1 MLVYRAGVA
10 QGPSGLRK
18 FHLFGCCYCLS
29 TERQPGLQDTED
41 KSKRGVQGRQSGV
54 WGDRSGDEF
63 SPGSGNLGEDKGL
76 TAPVEGGRF
85 FQWRR

>member
-18 FHLFGCCYCLS
+18 FHLFGCCCCLS
-29 TERQPGLQDTED
+29 TERQAGLQGTED
-41 KSKRGVQGRQSGV
+41 KNKGGVQGRLSGV

-63 SPGSGNLGEDKGL
+63 SPGSSDLGEDKGL
-76 TAPVEGGRF
+76 TTPMEGGRF
-85 FQWRR
+85 LQWRR